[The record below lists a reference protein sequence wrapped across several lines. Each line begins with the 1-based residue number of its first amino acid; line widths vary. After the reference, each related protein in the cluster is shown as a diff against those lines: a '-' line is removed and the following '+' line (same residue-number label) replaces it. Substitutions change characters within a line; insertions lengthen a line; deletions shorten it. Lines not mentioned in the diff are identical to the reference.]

1 MNYLLSGYE
10 SHERFNLLMKL
21 TKIKSEDVIEALREH
36 LVRGS
41 DEKFSYEVNGVSQSN
56 FNRAIVRLNEVAC
69 IVEKIKEIDLNQV
82 KSVE

>member
-41 DEKFSYEVNGVSQSN
+41 DEKFSYELNSVSQSN
-56 FNRAIVRLNEVAC
+56 FNRAIVRLNEVVC
-69 IVEKIKEIDLNQV
+69 IVERIKEIDLAPV
-82 KSVE
+82 KSVK